1 VYLHRKATRGLR
13 GSTSSAARMK
23 GMTSGAT
30 ERGTCCPASGATPAG
45 SLRDTSV
52 LANASH
58 LRLGAAAAAD
68 DVDAPAVSIT
78 GSRTRDDDDGDGD
91 YWRWRHARRP
101 RRRFIRHRRFRR
113 GEVRLRGRRGNT
125 VFGFEHPA
133 SKQGMP
139 ALVGSPR
146 QEAEHVTTWLSP
158 LGLRF
163 GAGKREIQAV
173 RHRRSVS
180 APSVSVGSSSIR
192 PSTLAHPPC
201 R

>member
-1 VYLHRKATRGLR
+1 
-13 GSTSSAARMK
+13 MK